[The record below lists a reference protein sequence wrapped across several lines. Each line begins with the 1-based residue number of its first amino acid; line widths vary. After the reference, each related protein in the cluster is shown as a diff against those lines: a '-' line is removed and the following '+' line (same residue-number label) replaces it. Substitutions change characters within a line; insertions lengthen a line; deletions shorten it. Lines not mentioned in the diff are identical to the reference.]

1 MSSIGDTEGR
11 RFIRASLH
19 ALQSACGGI
28 TGGTNL
34 INKGSLF
41 APKRELN
48 TSAPLGA
55 RPGISNTPPAATVPT
70 APVVAQPPKDDAPTS
85 RPLTQPTAQLPQ
97 GAKLVVGPGVKL
109 KGAEIED
116 CDTLVVEGRVEAV
129 MDSRF
134 IEIADQGSFDGKV
147 NIDVAEIRG
156 RFAGEL
162 TARGQIVIH
171 STGQVSGKIRYGK
184 IVIHEGGQ
192 LSGDIKSLA
201 AGDNPITGDAGDIA
215 TAPLAAKAA

>member
-1 MSSIGDTEGR
+1 MIS
-11 RFIRASLH
+11 
-19 ALQSACGGI
+19 
-28 TGGTNL
+28 
-34 INKGSLF
+34 KGPLF

-48 TSAPLGA
+48 TSSPLGA
-55 RPGISNTPPAATVPT
+55 RPGITNTPAATVPT
-70 APVVAQPPKDDAPTS
+70 APALAQPPKDDAPTS
-85 RPLTQPTAQLPQ
+85 RPSTQPTAEMPQ
-97 GAKLVVGPGVKL
+97 GAKLIVGPGVKL

-129 MDSRF
+129 MNSRF
-134 IEIADQGSFDGKV
+134 IEIADHGSFDGKV

-162 TARGQIVIH
+162 TARDQIVIY
-171 STGQVSGKIRYGK
+171 STGLVSGKIRYGK

-201 AGDNPITGDAGDIA
+201 AGDNPISGEAGDGA